1 MNKEKKEYQPAE
13 LLLIR
18 FDTSDVIATSSTYR
32 DPDENAWV

>member
-18 FDTSDVIATSSTYR
+18 FDTSDVIATSTYI
-32 DPDENAWV
+32 DPDDGSWV